1 MPSTNDT
8 NVLAAPLPFEAM
20 TPQSSVVR
28 RCGMAEVA
36 AVTSGY
42 WWAALGVLCAVLLFP
57 LLLTDVPPVLDYPNH
72 LARLM
77 VLADHGA
84 DPILARFYRLNWGI
98 IPDLAIDVIGP
109 PLMWFL
115 PVHVA
120 GRIVLGIVLLVPV
133 FGTVAYSRAAFGR
146 FTWWSLGCVLVVYN
160 ATYLQ
165 GFLNFTVGTG
175 LALLLAAAWIR
186 WRETAPLRA
195 LAIAIPGAIL
205 LFFCHLMGLLFYGLL
220 IGVHELVALP
230 ALRRQSRAIA
240 LRVLFG
246 VAVFAVPLALYVSS
260 ELHAMPGGTEYVTIA
275 KKGAELLMPFANYSL
290 PLDIAT
296 LVLVTG
302 LLVLGAATRRLLV
315 PARSAVTLLLLTLFY
330 LASPAAFKGTYNLD
344 MRFVIFLGF
353 MLFAAVAPV
362 ALPRHAEK
370 SIMVGMAA
378 LFAARMM
385 VLSSAW
391 LAHNDDLAQ
400 LRSVIAHVEP
410 GSLVFITDVK
420 PEEEPGY
427 WDIGHPARLLSNGLR
442 MDVHLPALLL
452 IERRAYWPFLFDN
465 PSQQPV
471 RTRQPYRALSDGI
484 VHLPPHRDLEVP
496 GKVSLCGFDSVLL
509 MQAGGAR
516 DAAHYASDRLIPVAA
531 TDTAAL
537 YRVRPDPT
545 CPPLERDRPRLTST
559 SGVNHA
565 LKQRLRP

>member
-1 MPSTNDT
+1 MPSTNDA
-8 NVLAAPLPFEAM
+8 NVLAVPLSFEAV
-20 TPQSSVVR
+20 TSQSPIAR
-28 RCGMAEVA
+28 RCDMGDVA
-36 AVTSGY
+36 APPSGY
-42 WWAALGVLCAVLLFP
+42 WWATLGLLCAVLLFP

-84 DPILARFYRLNWGI
+84 DPILARFYRSNWGV

-109 PLMWFL
+109 PLIWFL

-133 FGTVAYSRAAFGR
+133 LGTVAYSRAAFGR

-175 LALLLAAAWIR
+175 IALLLAAAWIQ
-186 WRETAPLRA
+186 WRESAPLRA
-195 LAIAIPGAIL
+195 LAIAIAGAVL

-230 ALRRQSRAIA
+230 ALRRQPRAIV
-240 LRVLFG
+240 LRVLYG
-246 VAVFAVPLALYVSS
+246 VAVFAVPAALYLSS
-260 ELHAMPGGTEYVTIA
+260 ELQAMPGETEYVTVA
-275 KKGAELLMPFANYSL
+275 KKAAELLMPFANYSL

-302 LLVLGAATRRLLV
+302 LLVLGATTRHLLM
-315 PARSAVTLLLLTLFY
+315 PARSVVTILLLTLLY
-330 LASPAAFKGTYNLD
+330 LATPAGFKGTYNLD

-353 MLFAAVAPV
+353 VLFAAVAPV
-362 ALPRHAEK
+362 ALPRRTEK
-370 SIMVGMAA
+370 SIMVGMAV
-378 LFAARMM
+378 LFVVRMM

-391 LAHNDDLAQ
+391 AAHNDDLAQ

-410 GSLVFITDVK
+410 GSLVFIADVK
-420 PEEEPGY
+420 PEEEPDY
-427 WDIGHPARLLSNGLR
+427 WNIGHPARRLSNGLR

-516 DAAHYASDRLIPVAA
+516 DAARYASDRLIPIAV

-537 YRVRPDPT
+537 YRIRPDPT
-545 CPPLERDRPRLTST
+545 CPPL
-559 SGVNHA
+559 
-565 LKQRLRP
+565 K